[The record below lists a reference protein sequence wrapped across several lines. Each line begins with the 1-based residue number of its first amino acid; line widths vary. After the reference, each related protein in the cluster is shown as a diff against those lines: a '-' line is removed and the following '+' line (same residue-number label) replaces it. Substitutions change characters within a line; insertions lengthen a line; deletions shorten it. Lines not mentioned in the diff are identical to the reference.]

1 MKKILLF
8 FMLLSATSAFAQDVI
23 VKKDGSTI
31 LSKVIKITTT
41 EVEYK
46 KFSNLNGPTYT
57 IAKTELQAINYE
69 NGEKETFGQQESSN
83 SSQLVQSFQTY
94 TTTNRQKQ
102 WSDRDLYRLTT
113 GNTDYAKKAKRLRI
127 VGWTIGPAFLITGGV
142 LIGAFMPDEELG
154 GFLAGTIL
162 VTGGI
167 TTTTAC
173 LIRANK
179 LKNLSIYSLNT
190 APLYQQKITFNNG
203 TSLATGVD
211 VIRDNQLNN
220 NPTLGLG
227 VRYNF

>member
-31 LSKVIKITTT
+31 LSRVIKITTT

-83 SSQLVQSFQTY
+83 SSQLVQSFPTY

-127 VGWTIGPAFLITGGV
+127 VGWTIGPAFFIAGGAV
-142 LIGAFMPDEELG
+142 MGSFIDSEIGIVGIVML
-154 GFLAGTIL
+154 
-162 VTGGI
+162 TGGI
-167 TTTTAC
+167 ATTTAC
-173 LIRANK
+173 LIRAHK
-179 LKNLSIYSLNT
+179 LMNMSIYSLNT
-190 APLYQQKITFNNG
+190 APLYQQKITFGNG

>member
-31 LSKVIKITTT
+31 LSRVIKITTT

-69 NGEKETFGQQESSN
+69 NGEKETFGQQEPSN
-83 SSQLVQSFQTY
+83 SSQPVQSFPTY

-113 GNTDYAKKAKRLRI
+113 GNTDYAKKAKRLKI
-127 VGWTIGPAFLITGGV
+127 VGWTIGPAFFIAGGAV
-142 LIGAFMPDEELG
+142 MGSFIDSEIGIVGIVML
-154 GFLAGTIL
+154 
-162 VTGGI
+162 TGGI
-167 TTTTAC
+167 ATTTAC
-173 LIRANK
+173 LIRAHK

-190 APLYQQKITFNNG
+190 APLYQQKITFDNG
-203 TSLATGVD
+203 SSLATGVD
-211 VIRDNQLNN
+211 VIRDNQLNS

-227 VRYNF
+227 IRYNF